1 MLSDSTPNINHV
13 HLKMLLF
20 FCTNFYFFF
29 YNANVNRIAPCLVY
43 LKFTNG
49 SFKMYTV
56 KCQLCGMAFTYRCIH
71 AS

>member
-20 FCTNFYFFF
+20 FVRISIFFF
-29 YNANVNRIAPCLVY
+29 YNTNVNRIAPCLVY

-56 KCQLCGMAFTYRCIH
+56 KCQLCRMAFTY
-71 AS
+71 

>member
-20 FCTNFYFFF
+20 FVRISIFFF
-29 YNANVNRIAPCLVY
+29 YNTNVNRIAPCLVY

-49 SFKMYTV
+49 SFKIYIV
-56 KCQLCGMAFTYRCIH
+56 KCQLCEMAFIY
-71 AS
+71 